1 MPQFQ
6 APLNPVD
13 IEQNIRTLSSR
24 IAKGVGVVDEAYRA
38 FLDSDRLFEAAY
50 ARAYL
55 SADGPV
61 EDRKQAA
68 RVKTMGER
76 EARDVAEAAF
86 KYADRRAKALELEL
100 RALQSIGASVRSMYA
115 VAGRGE

>member
-1 MPQFQ
+1 
-6 APLNPVD
+6 
-13 IEQNIRTLSSR
+13 
-24 IAKGVGVVDEAYRA
+24 
-38 FLDSDRLFEAAY
+38 
-50 ARAYL
+50 
-55 SADGPV
+55 
-61 EDRKQAA
+61 
-68 RVKTMGER
+68 MGER